1 MVSTLRPLWRVSTH
15 IGAWV
20 GVELCEERTLAYCG
34 QAKLEERKS
43 TSNMPDDVP
52 RAGGSGR
59 AGPDLEAR
67 VALLETAVLDTRSEL
82 KAIRGEL
89 ADLKPIRL
97 ELAEIKGK
105 ISNMPTT
112 ATLLGLIVTI
122 LAAGFGMSL
131 AVVRLASGH

>member
-1 MVSTLRPLWRVSTH
+1 M
-15 IGAWV
+15 
-20 GVELCEERTLAYCG
+20 
-34 QAKLEERKS
+34 
-43 TSNMPDDVP
+43 
-52 RAGGSGR
+52 
-59 AGPDLEAR
+59 
-67 VALLETAVLDTRSEL
+67 ALLETAVLDTRSEL

>member
-1 MVSTLRPLWRVSTH
+1 MRSLNSRVAFSTNSSGGNHGRSRWQSAEIRRYCIARALPCHIMVSTLRPLWRVSTH

-59 AGPDLEAR
+59 A
-67 VALLETAVLDTRSEL
+67 
-82 KAIRGEL
+82 
-89 ADLKPIRL
+89 
-97 ELAEIKGK
+97 
-105 ISNMPTT
+105 
-112 ATLLGLIVTI
+112 
-122 LAAGFGMSL
+122 
-131 AVVRLASGH
+131 